1 LLRFCGISELRAG
14 QGIVLRPG
22 EQSRDHDRLG
32 HWLNDQQVEIEERVD
47 VTPQQQPVDKCTGRS
62 NDGLM

>member
-1 LLRFCGISELRAG
+1 M
-14 QGIVLRPG
+14 LRPG

-47 VTPQQQPVDKCTGRS
+47 VTPQQQPVGKCTGRS